1 MTTTNT
7 NTGMTG
13 GQSGRR
19 SGDGPIGVEN
29 GAVEA
34 ENGPI
39 GPKDGAIE
47 VKSGAIG
54 PKDGAGTPV
63 LIAGAG
69 LAGLSTAVFLG
80 LHGVRAVVVE
90 RHASTSTHPK
100 ARGQRPHTMEALRL
114 AGLEESFAAAS
125 PKSRG
130 FTIRIAES
138 VRGPVFREIVHDTF
152 VQLGHLTPAGSADA
166 SQESAER
173 ILAARARELG
183 ADLRFST
190 ELESFEQDGHG
201 VTATVRDL
209 TNGERSTLRAGYLVG
224 ADGNRS
230 PVREALGIG
239 THGEGSFGHYIHWT
253 IRADL
258 APLVGDQQVLYYL
271 RNPEL
276 SGASGVV
283 CSTDDPDRFIV
294 AVAYDPAVEDEFDF
308 PDERALEQVRI
319 AVGVDDLDVEILARA
334 AVETGMH
341 VADRFSAG
349 RAHLVGDA
357 AHTMPP
363 QGGMGGNTAVMDGFY
378 LAWKLAAV
386 VKGEAG
392 PSLLDSHD
400 AERRPVGEWIARNQ
414 YNNAIYRNARPGDA
428 QRDAAGEAEPPI
440 EDPGLLCFGY
450 RHNGAIVA
458 EPGDEGELLEDPT
471 QPTGRPGSRAPH
483 VVLRSGGG
491 GWSGGGVEGP
501 GGGGSGGGS
510 GNGSG
515 SRKGEGSGGRDGLST
530 IDLFGRDFVL
540 LAGSED
546 WVRSAVA
553 VGDSLGVGLTAHLI
567 GRAGSGSGEFEGEWA
582 DAYGVSEQGAVL
594 VRPDRFIA
602 WRSVGAGTT
611 AELEK
616 ALRTVLGR

>member
-1 MTTTNT
+1 M
-7 NTGMTG
+7 
-13 GQSGRR
+13 
-19 SGDGPIGVEN
+19 
-29 GAVEA
+29 
-34 ENGPI
+34 
-39 GPKDGAIE
+39 
-47 VKSGAIG
+47 
-54 PKDGAGTPV
+54 

-100 ARGQRPHTMEALRL
+100 ARGQQPHTMEALRL
-114 AGLEESFAAAS
+114 AGLEESFDAAS

-138 VRGPVFREIVHDTF
+138 VRGPVFREILHDTF
-152 VQLGHLTPAGSADA
+152 VQLHHLTPAGSADA

-190 ELESFEQDGHG
+190 ELESFEQDDHG

-209 TNGERSTLRAGYLVG
+209 TSGARSTLRAGYLVG

-294 AVAYDPAVEDEFDF
+294 AVAYDPAVEDESDF
-308 PDERALEQVRI
+308 SDERALEQVRI
-319 AVGVDDLDVEILARA
+319 AAGIDDLDVEILARA

-392 PSLLDSHD
+392 ASLLDSHD

-428 QRDAAGEAEPPI
+428 QGDAEPPI

-458 EPGDEGELLEDPT
+458 EPGDEGELLEEPI

-483 VVLRSGGG
+483 VVLRRRGG
-491 GWSGGGVEGP
+491 
-501 GGGGSGGGS
+501 
-510 GNGSG
+510 
-515 SRKGEGSGGRDGLST
+515 GEGSGGSGDGCRGGDVST
-530 IDLFGRDFVL
+530 IDLFGRGFVL

-546 WVRSAVA
+546 WARSGVA
-553 VGDSLGVGLTAHLI
+553 VRDSLGVGLTVHMI